1 MRLKVKNGTLVTSHG
16 HFSADVVCAE
26 GRIEELAQPGR
37 GGPADE
43 EVDAT
48 GRLVFP
54 GFIDPHVH
62 SRDPGVTHKEDFAH
76 STRAA
81 AAGGVTTICEMPNAI
96 PPVSNAAMFAE
107 RAAQHARVAF
117 VDFGLWGL
125 SLGAENLA
133 DIRALFAAGAVGVKL
148 FWGYALHRHT
158 KQLVYNLADES
169 AENLIPPP
177 GTGEVLDLLREVAA
191 VGGLLAAH
199 CEDRGLLDASQR
211 ALGHP
216 IESYDDLLRARPDV
230 AEAASIALAA
240 EMSRVTGCRFHVVHM
255 ASGRGAQVVRRAQ
268 AEGIPVSAETCPQYL
283 SFTDED
289 YATLGP
295 MMKVYPPIRRA
306 ADRDALWEAI
316 RDGTITSVSSDHA
329 PHTVEEKRQE
339 LATAPAGFAGVETI
353 VPVLLNEMLSGRI
366 TPERLTWVLAEGT
379 ARLYGL
385 YPRKGT
391 IEPGADADLTIV
403 DPAAS
408 RVVDRA
414 RLHSKHPLSPWHG
427 RRLQGAV
434 TASILRGQ
442 VIMRDGE
449 PIGEPRGRLV
459 KSARADALSG
469 AGR

>member
-1 MRLKVKNGTLVTSHG
+1 MRLKVRNGTLVTSHG
-16 HFSADVVCAE
+16 RFSADVVCAD
-26 GRIEELAQPGR
+26 GTIAELAQPGR

-43 EVDAT
+43 EIDAT

-81 AAGGVTTICEMPNAI
+81 AAGGVTTLCEMPNAI
-96 PPVSNAAMFAE
+96 PPVSTAAIFEE

-125 SLGAENLA
+125 SLGAENLG
-133 DIRALFAAGAVGVKL
+133 DIRALLAAGAVGIKL
-148 FWGYALHRHT
+148 FWGYALHRRT
-158 KQLVYNLADES
+158 RQLVYNLADES

-177 GTGEVLDLLREVAA
+177 GSGEVLDLLREVAA

-211 ALGHP
+211 ALGGP
-216 IESYDDLLRARPDV
+216 IQSYDDLLQARPDA
-230 AEAASIALAA
+230 AEAAAIALAA
-240 EMSRVTGCRFHVVHM
+240 EMSRATGCRFHVVHM

-268 AEGIPVSAETCPQYL
+268 AEGISLSAETCPQYL

-295 MMKVYPPIRRA
+295 LMKVYPPIRKA
-306 ADRDALWEAI
+306 ADRDALWQAI
-316 RDGTITSVSSDHA
+316 RDGTITSVGSDHA
-329 PHTVEEKRQE
+329 PHLIEEKRQE
-339 LATAPAGFAGVETI
+339 LATAPAGFVGVETLA
-353 VPVLLNEMLSGRI
+353 PVLLHEMLAGRI
-366 TPERLTWVLAEGT
+366 TPERLAWVLSEGT

-385 YPRKGT
+385 YPRKGA

-403 DPAAS
+403 DPESS
-408 RVVDRA
+408 RVVDSA
-414 RLHSKHPLSPWHG
+414 RLHSKQPLSPWHG
-427 RRLQGAV
+427 RRLQGRLA
-434 TASILRGQ
+434 ASILRGQ
-442 VIMRDGE
+442 LVMRDGE
-449 PIGEPRGRLV
+449 PVGEPRGRLV
-459 KSARADALSG
+459 TSAAAG
-469 AGR
+469 APAVAGR